1 MNLPQPFLIALQFLT
16 VLPIKLTSLPDNKSN
31 GASLLYYPVVG
42 LLLGTLV
49 TLVAVVLE
57 STPAPLAAIL
67 VLGFWVFSTSALHL
81 DGLADSAD
89 ALVGGF
95 GNREKT
101 LNIMKDPCCGPA
113 AAVTLIIILAIKYTA
128 IEQIIGAGNWAFLV
142 VTPFLSRSLLI
153 ILFLTTAYVRENGLG
168 HQLAGYLPRDTSKLA
183 VAAVLIVTFVIIGFN
198 TFWLLITVAGIF
210 MGLRQLMLR
219 RIGGTTGDTAGAL
232 VEVCEA
238 GLLVTAVLVSV

>member
-31 GASLLYYPVVG
+31 GASLLYYPLVG
-42 LLLGTLV
+42 LLLGALMA
-49 TLVAVVLE
+49 LIAVVLE
-57 STPAPLAAIL
+57 NAPAPLAAIL
-67 VLGFWVFSTSALHL
+67 LIGFWVLSTGALHL

-95 GNREKT
+95 GDREKT

-113 AAVTLIIILAIKYTA
+113 AVVTLIIILAIKYTA
-128 IEQIIGAGNWAFLV
+128 LEQIISAKNWEFLV
-142 VTPFLSRSLLI
+142 VTPVLSRSLLI
-153 ILFLTTAYVRENGLG
+153 MLFLTTAYVRENGLG

-183 VAAVLIVTFVIIGFN
+183 IAAVLMFTFVIIGFK

-210 MGLRQLMLR
+210 WGLRQLMLR

-238 GLLVTAVLVSV
+238 GLLVTAVLVSI